1 MAFVPVL
8 SFLVLLVFGSVSSWA
23 SCFVGAYNELNST
36 QCNAAASASCVASC
50 SAYKYLYSDGHTL
63 SYTDCHDEYDRF
75 GTKYCTCARVNCS
88 SSCAADS
95 LKCVMSGMHF
105 DSQRCECLDS
115 DTTYHCQNS
124 GGAEA
129 GGFGSPERAL
139 MYRCVDGVCTQTTA
153 LAGTCQDWGF
163 CPDGTSD
170 CDVPKD
176 STGRPPCRRSG
187 VGTTSGTECYYHCAD
202 GRHLKCRPSSTQY
215 VAGAIYV
222 GTCPERPS
230 LQCDP
235 PRLPP
240 LSSSASPS
248 SSASSGTSSGS
259 GGDDTSSGSS
269 GDSSGSG
276 GGGTS
281 SGSGGGD
288 GDEKDY
294 TPILLAI
301 LDTVHNGNVQRGGLL
316 PYVADMSGGVKNV
329 DDNTFNAWREVYGLR
344 NDLTAFKDRSLPI
357 AQRTSESADSTASIL
372 REISNYLHSDSMLQ
386 DGHDTTYNPLL
397 RDIKNAIDSV
407 SVNGSDSS
415 GYVRDSAFVK
425 WWSNYAADSAAQ
437 NGVLGKIYDNVVK
450 NNRDSVKNANCNG
463 FNGCL
468 AVYKDIRYCSNA
480 WGVSTVDCVDGGS
493 PFDNVLNVEGS
504 ILSTIWDAIWGEDST
519 ELDNGGSSDTNVTFS
534 PAKDTAQNWLTRA
547 FNSVF
552 GPDSVTANVNKLKD
566 LKDSA
571 LAAKND
577 TTKIQPDSLW
587 RDSSEVVQ
595 YVENLLLP
603 SGISEECFIC
613 HAELG
618 TLNGL
623 APDGLTIHI
632 DFADFGGFNF
642 CALFRIIVKIIT
654 TVILIS
660 MTLGSWAAAFGYN
673 PKNDA

>member
-8 SFLVLLVFGSVSSWA
+8 SFLVLLAFGSVSSWA
-23 SCFVGAYNELNST
+23 SCVVNPHGICSVYTPGPQCSEWNISGGVYCPSSDNCHAGCVLSGGAIRCE
-36 QCNAAASASCVASC
+36 
-50 SAYKYLYSDGHTL
+50 YKCGGR
-63 SYTDCHDEYDRF
+63 CQ
-75 GTKYCTCARVNCS
+75 
-88 SSCAADS
+88 ADS
-95 LKCVMSGMHF
+95 LSCINSGSGSW
-105 DSQRCECLDS
+105 DSGSCRCIDA

-129 GGFGSPERAL
+129 GGFGSLDRAL
-139 MYRCVDGVCTQTTA
+139 MYVCVAGVCTQTTT

-176 STGRPPCRRSG
+176 STGRPPCRRAG
-187 VGTTSGTECYYHCAD
+187 VGTTSGSECYYNCAD
-202 GRHLKCRPSSTQY
+202 GRHLRCRPSSTEY

-222 GTCPERPS
+222 GICPERPS

-259 GGDDTSSGSS
+259 GGGGTSSGSS
-269 GDSSGSG
+269 GDSSGSSGGG

-288 GDEKDY
+288 GDHTDY
-294 TPILLAI
+294 TQLLLAI
-301 LDTVHNGNVQRGGLL
+301 LDTVHNGNVQRGALL
-316 PYVADMSGGVKNV
+316 PYVADISGGVKNV
-329 DDNTFNAWREVYGLR
+329 DDNTFNTWREVYGLR

-357 AQRTSESADSTASIL
+357 ARRTSQSADSAASIL

-397 RDIKNAIDSV
+397 RDIKGAIDSI
-407 SVNGSDSS
+407 SVKGSDSS

-480 WGVSTVDCVDGGS
+480 WGVSTTDCVDGGS
-493 PFDNVLNVEGS
+493 PFDNILNVEGS
-504 ILSTIWDAIWGEDST
+504 ILSTLWDAIWGDDST
-519 ELDNGGSSDTNVTFS
+519 AVDTASKLDTNVTFS
-534 PAKDTAQNWLTRA
+534 PQKDTAESWISRSLRA
-547 FNSVF
+547 LFSPESTQAVLQKVERMK
-552 GPDSVTANVNKLKD
+552 DSVERAK
-566 LKDSA
+566 KDSVE
-571 LAAKND
+571 
-577 TTKIQPDSLW
+577 IQPDSLW
-587 RDSSEVVQ
+587 LDSAQ
-595 YVENLLLP
+595 AAAYVNNMLLP
-603 SGISEECFIC
+603 PGTANECWVC

-618 TLNGL
+618 TLGGLVPNGL
-623 APDGLTIHI
+623 SIHV
-632 DFADFGGFNF
+632 DFANFGGFDF
-642 CALFRIIVKIIT
+642 CAIIRAVVKIAAF
-654 TVILIS
+654 VVCMSL
-660 MTLGSWAAAFGYN
+660 TLGSWMAAFGYN